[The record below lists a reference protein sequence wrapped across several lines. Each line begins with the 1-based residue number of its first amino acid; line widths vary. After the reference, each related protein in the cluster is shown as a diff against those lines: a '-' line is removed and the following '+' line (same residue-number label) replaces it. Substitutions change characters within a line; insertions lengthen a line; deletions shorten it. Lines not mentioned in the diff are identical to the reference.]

1 MARYFRVFHGWMVS
15 EFGMCTRMWEDN
27 GIFDDWFGGRIELFA
42 LALKVK
48 GKRERG
54 GCCFKVKTKNH
65 PINPEGKIVEN
76 DHLTNGKVKLI

>member
-1 MARYFRVFHGWMVS
+1 MYEDVGRY
-15 EFGMCTRMWEDN
+15 

-54 GCCFKVKTKNH
+54 GCCFKVKTK
-65 PINPEGKIVEN
+65 KSSYQS
-76 DHLTNGKVKLI
+76 